1 MTNGKLENNEI
12 QRLEEVLKIV
22 FAPKKI
28 FKKAEMAE
36 FLGYK
41 PPYFSG
47 ICNGKEKVTDQFL
60 IKIQSNL
67 GVNWNYVLT
76 GDGEILLSAGGEKTA
91 QVGEINNATGG
102 VQNVSNNC
110 GHVENNTTLSPS
122 QPAPAEQSFS
132 EVLQKLVET
141 NAKLVETNAQLVA
154 MLNIN
159 INQ

>member
-1 MTNGKLENNEI
+1 MTNGKLENSEI

-76 GDGEILLSAGGEKTA
+76 GDGEILLSADGANA
-91 QVGEINNATGG
+91 QTKEVNAPGG
-102 VQNVSNNC
+102 VVQNIANN
-110 GHVENNTTLSPS
+110 GSGNVAATANTT
-122 QPAPAEQSFS
+122 PAPEPTFA
-132 EVLQKLVET
+132 EVLQKLVDT
-141 NAKLVETNAQLVA
+141 NAELVKTNAQLVA
-154 MLNIN
+154 MLNKK
-159 INQ
+159 